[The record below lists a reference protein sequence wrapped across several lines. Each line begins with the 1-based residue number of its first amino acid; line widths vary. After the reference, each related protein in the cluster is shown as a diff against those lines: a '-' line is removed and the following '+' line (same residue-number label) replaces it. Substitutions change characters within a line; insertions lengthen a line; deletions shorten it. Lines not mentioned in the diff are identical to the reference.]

1 MSVHEHVAI
10 LRGRLAEAGEATFAA
25 LTVDCANPLEVIA
38 RFMGLLELF
47 REATITLDQPECF
60 GELTV
65 RWAPPGGPA
74 PEVTGAVEETAP
86 GEQ

>member
-1 MSVHEHVAI
+1 M
-10 LRGRLAEAGEATFAA
+10 
-25 LTVDCANPLEVIA
+25 EVIA

-65 RWAPPGGPA
+65 RWTPPGEPA
-74 PEVTGAVEETAP
+74 PVEETAA
-86 GEQ
+86 GEHRGG